1 MNRCL
6 LAKWIFKIESG
17 EDNICCNLLRK
28 KYLGNGGFFGS
39 QRANC
44 SQFWKSLQD
53 VKGDCFRGF
62 RYIIG
67 DCNKAR
73 FWHDLWLGNCPFK
86 IRFPHIFEVCNQQD
100 WSVNRVCNQDNILLS
115 FRRNLG
121 EREESEF
128 AELLGIL
135 EGLQLSNSKDVVKWD
150 FEKTGIYSTSS
161 LYNKL
166 TFTRFHNR

>member
-1 MNRCL
+1 
-6 LAKWIFKIESG
+6 
-17 EDNICCNLLRK
+17 
-28 KYLGNGGFFGS
+28 
-39 QRANC
+39 
-44 SQFWKSLQD
+44 LQD

-62 RYIIG
+62 RYIIRDG
-67 DCNKAR
+67 NKVR
-73 FWHDLWLGNCPFK
+73 FWHDLWLGNYPFK